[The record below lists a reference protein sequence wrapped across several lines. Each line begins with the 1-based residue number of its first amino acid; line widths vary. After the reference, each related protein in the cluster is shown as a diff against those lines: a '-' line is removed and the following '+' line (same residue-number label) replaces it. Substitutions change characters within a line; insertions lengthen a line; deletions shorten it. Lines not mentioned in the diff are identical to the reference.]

1 MEETVARGQG
11 YGEGFSTKYAGN
23 RKDGIVGAVFTVTM
37 NGSMKTTIDIPDDLF
52 RLAKARASL
61 NGISLRQFVTDTLRA
76 QLEDEE
82 KRAQL
87 TDPPWMKGFGGLADL
102 AAETA
107 RIRNLIEEEFESID
121 PESET

>member
-1 MEETVARGQG
+1 
-11 YGEGFSTKYAGN
+11 
-23 RKDGIVGAVFTVTM
+23 
-37 NGSMKTTIDIPDDLF
+37 MKTTIDIPDDLF

-61 NGISLRQFVTDTLRA
+61 NGMSLRQFVTDTLRA
-76 QLEDEE
+76 QLEHEE
-82 KRAQL
+82 KRAQR

>member
-1 MEETVARGQG
+1 
-11 YGEGFSTKYAGN
+11 
-23 RKDGIVGAVFTVTM
+23 
-37 NGSMKTTIDIPDDLF
+37 MKTTIDIPDDLF

-76 QLEDEE
+76 QLEHEE

-107 RIRNLIEEEFESID
+107 RIRNLIEEEFESIET
-121 PESET
+121 ESET